1 MSGRLFHSARERH
14 VTTWSVM
21 IHGVWLFGDEGH
33 WQFSL
38 WDNIPLGPRGL
49 QIAII
54 YGGNVLKLRVYFI
67 YERISSFLVL

>member
-1 MSGRLFHSARERH
+1 VYYWGKDK
-14 VTTWSVM
+14 
-21 IHGVWLFGDEGH
+21 DEGH

-54 YGGNVLKLRVYFI
+54 YAGNVLKAAC
-67 YERISSFLVL
+67 RIDI